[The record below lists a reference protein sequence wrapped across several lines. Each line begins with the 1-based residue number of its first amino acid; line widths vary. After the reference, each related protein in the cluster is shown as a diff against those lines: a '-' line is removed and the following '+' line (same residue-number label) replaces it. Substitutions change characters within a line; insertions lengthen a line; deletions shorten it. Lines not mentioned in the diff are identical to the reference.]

1 MKNRWWWTIVDL
13 KDHENLNFL
22 WTQNKKNDFI
32 LKLKQLKNTIN
43 RPKSCSSDLSTI
55 STKITLTVK
64 E

>member
-32 LKLKQLKNTIN
+32 LKLKQLKSTIN
-43 RPKSCSSDLSTI
+43 RPKSCSSDLSTR